1 MNVLNLFPTPIGFFR
16 LGRELTKKELA
27 FVLGQDTYSNQGNTT
42 SVDRKILVTPEL
54 ADIKSFVEDAMQ
66 EYFDTVYATDK
77 KTSLYM
83 TQSWA
88 NYTGKNQ
95 YHHKHAHP
103 NSIVSGVFYPQAD
116 RTVDRIYFFKDGYER
131 IKLAPSDW
139 NVWNSESWW
148 YEVGSGDLILF
159 PSNLMHMVQT
169 KNDDNTRV
177 SIAFNTFVKGNLG
190 IDEELTSLQL
200 GEV

>member
-27 FVLGQDTYSNQGNTT
+27 FVLGQDTYNNQGNTT
-42 SVDRKILVTPEL
+42 SLDRKILNTPEL

-66 EYFDTVYATDK
+66 EYFDTVYAVGSK
-77 KTSLYM
+77 NSLYL

-88 NYTGKNQ
+88 NYTGRNQ

-103 NSIVSGVFYPQAD
+103 NSIVSGCFYPQAD
-116 RTVDRIYFFKDGYER
+116 RAVDKIYFFKDGYER
-131 IKLAPSDW
+131 IKLVPNEW
-139 NVWNSESWW
+139 NAWNSESWW

-159 PSNLMHMVQT
+159 PSNLPHMVQT
-169 KNDDNTRV
+169 KNEDNTRV
-177 SIAFNTFVKGNLG
+177 SIAFNTFVKGSLG

>member
-16 LGRELTKKELA
+16 LGRELTKKELS
-27 FVLGQDTYSNQGNTT
+27 FVLGQDMYSNQGNTT

-77 KTSLYM
+77 KTSLYL

-131 IKLAPSDW
+131 IKLAPSEW

>member
-27 FVLGQDTYSNQGNTT
+27 FVLGQDTYNNQGNTT

-54 ADIKSFVEDAMQ
+54 SDIKSFVEDALQ

-131 IKLAPSDW
+131 IKLAPSEW

-169 KNDDNTRV
+169 KNDDNKRV